1 MQAPNM
7 GGTARGARA
16 EVGQAFQ
23 YGLIIF
29 TLTALLGLANA
40 TQIFGALDRN
50 TLLTHLHS
58 GTLGWITMGVIGIA
72 IWIFARERE
81 DLFAPVMLSALST
94 AAYVMAFWSGVFILR
109 GVFGLSELAV
119 IVYWWWFVY
128 TRARAQGGIGRL
140 DIPKLSVV
148 LGLTTLVIGS
158 TLGVTVQVLL
168 ATGNVLPT
176 NFDLIGAH
184 ATAQTGGYLVL
195 VAAGFAEWQLAGGG
209 GKRSMLGLAQVY
221 LLFVG
226 GLVLAVS
233 LLLASV
239 LGPTLAQ
246 ALPGL
251 ATFLTLAGIIIVAVR
266 FGRVAI
272 AAPWMAVTGTRHI
285 AVAVGFLALAVVLQA
300 ILVQQFIAAQ
310 GDVTKV
316 SVGLLHA
323 LDHSYFI
330 GVMTNVL
337 FGAILVTSA
346 NQPRVWPWADHVIFW
361 GLNLGA
367 AAFIVVLLTVGS
379 GEGAK
384 PFTHPV
390 AFVAPIMGLS
400 ALLGIATYL
409 MRLGWVPGPMRELLR
424 T

>member
-1 MQAPNM
+1 MR
-7 GGTARGARA
+7 ARPA
-16 EVGQAFQ
+16 VQQAFQ

-72 IWIFARERE
+72 IWIFAREGE
-81 DLFAPVMLSALST
+81 DLFAPVMLSAAST

-128 TRARAQGGIGRL
+128 TRAKAQGGIGHL
-140 DIPKLSVV
+140 DISKLSVL

-158 TLGVTVQVLL
+158 TIGVIVQVLL
-168 ATGNVLPT
+168 ATGNAIPT
-176 NFDLIGAH
+176 NVDLVGAH
-184 ATAQTGGYLVL
+184 ASAQTGGYLVL
-195 VAAGFAEWQLAGGG
+195 VAAGFAEWQLTGSA
-209 GKRSMLGLAQVY
+209 KRTMLGLAQVY

-239 LGPTLAQ
+239 LGETLSQ
-246 ALPGL
+246 ALPGI
-251 ATFLTLAGIIIVAVR
+251 ATLLTLAGIIIVAIRV
-266 FGRVAI
+266 GRAAI
-272 AAPWMAVTGTRHI
+272 AVPWMGVTGARHI
-285 AVAVGFLALAVVLQA
+285 AIAVPFLALAVVLQA
-300 ILVQQFIAAQ
+300 VLVQQFIAAQ
-310 GDVTKV
+310 GDFTKV
-316 SVGLLHA
+316 SIGLLHA

-330 GVMTNVL
+330 GVMTNIL

-346 NQPRVWPWADHVIFW
+346 DRPRLWPWADHVIFL

-367 AAFIVVLLTVGS
+367 AAFIAVLIIVGS

-390 AFVAPIMGLS
+390 SFVAPIMGLS
-400 ALLGIATYL
+400 ALLGVATYL
-409 MRLGWVPGPMRELLR
+409 MRLMGAPKAVSARAR
-424 T
+424 A